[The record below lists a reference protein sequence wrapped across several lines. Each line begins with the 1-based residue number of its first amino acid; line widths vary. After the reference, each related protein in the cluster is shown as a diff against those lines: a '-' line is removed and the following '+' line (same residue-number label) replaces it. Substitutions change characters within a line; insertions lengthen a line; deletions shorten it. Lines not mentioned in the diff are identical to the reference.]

1 MAGLDFDS
9 LSDTAR
15 KIFLAGVG
23 AVATGAE
30 KSQELVQDLIEKG
43 ELSVEQGKAVNEELK
58 HKYEAATSD
67 AADAILRA
75 KLKRMS
81 PEEREA
87 WIANA
92 QKISADLEA
101 EPVEVEVDESEP
113 SEE

>member
-58 HKYEAATSD
+58 HKYEEATSD
-67 AADAILRA
+67 ATDALLRA
-75 KLKRMS
+75 RLKRMT
-81 PEEREA
+81 PEERAA

-101 EPVEVEVDESEP
+101 EPVEVEVDEAEP